1 MSALRT
7 RKIVLGL
14 TAALSALAGEVTA
27 ADAVRVKLDSV
38 RSLDPSLG
46 APSNDAASFIEA
58 DRMEGSA
65 DDELHLYGN
74 AQIRR
79 GGTVLSADRI
89 TYRHAEDTVEAAGN
103 ARIARQGASFSGP
116 SMLFRIT
123 SRSGE
128 MPDAEWEYAPR
139 NLRGCAKNIKFL
151 SGDNTTMEDV
161 TITTCRRDDE
171 AWFIRMNELEIDEY
185 DQSASGTGATL
196 HFQGVPILGSPWFAF
211 PISNQ
216 RRSGFLTP
224 TYGMSS
230 TRGVDLSIPYYFN
243 IAPNYDYTLTP
254 RIMTKRG
261 VMMGN
266 QFRFLL
272 PNVEGELNLDYL
284 PNDREYDDDRYGLRF
299 EGEYRRDKLGF
310 TVDYNRVSDDS
321 YISDFSGNIRE
332 SSESVLPQEYTL
344 TYDETYWNT
353 FLRVT
358 KNQTLDIENLDTEPY
373 ERVPQFLWR
382 GHTGDFNGFELE
394 TVLEATRFQH
404 TRSDYVDG
412 SRFVF
417 HQTVS
422 YPLAG
427 PGWFITP
434 KAQFLATSYD
444 LDSRDYINNTTP
456 GMTMPT
462 LSLDAG
468 LVFERDSTWF
478 GRDAY
483 QTLEPRIFYAWTP
496 YRDQSEIPIFDSTI
510 ADLNFTTLFT
520 ENVYSGYDRVS
531 EANQLTAV
539 LSTRYID
546 KKTGLELFRASVGQR
561 QYFNDQRVTFP
572 EGSPYYWYRDDG
584 RVVGEQEVRSDLLAS
599 VGARLTRNITSS
611 AAAQYS
617 SAQNRFV
624 KINAGLRWMPKP
636 MSLMGLYYRYNYSPD
651 DAYNHIKQV
660 DFAMQWPLTERLY
673 GLFRYNYSLRG
684 SKPLEVI
691 GGLEYHH
698 DCWIFRAVAQR
709 YTTTSNEEETNFF
722 LQLELSGLGSIGN
735 NPLSELQR
743 NIKGYQTRT
752 SAPMTSAPYD
762 YYE

>member
-1 MSALRT
+1 
-7 RKIVLGL
+7 
-14 TAALSALAGEVTA
+14 
-27 ADAVRVKLDSV
+27 
-38 RSLDPSLG
+38 
-46 APSNDAASFIEA
+46 
-58 DRMEGSA
+58 
-65 DDELHLYGN
+65 
-74 AQIRR
+74 
-79 GGTVLSADRI
+79 
-89 TYRHAEDTVEAAGN
+89 
-103 ARIARQGASFSGP
+103 
-116 SMLFRIT
+116 
-123 SRSGE
+123 
-128 MPDAEWEYAPR
+128 
-139 NLRGCAKNIKFL
+139 
-151 SGDNTTMEDV
+151 
-161 TITTCRRDDE
+161 
-171 AWFIRMNELEIDEY
+171 
-185 DQSASGTGATL
+185 
-196 HFQGVPILGSPWFAF
+196 
-211 PISNQ
+211 
-216 RRSGFLTP
+216 
-224 TYGMSS
+224 
-230 TRGVDLSIPYYFN
+230 
-243 IAPNYDYTLTP
+243 
-254 RIMTKRG
+254 
-261 VMMGN
+261 MMGN

-456 GMTMPT
+456 GMTVPT

-572 EGSPYYWYRDDG
+572 EGSPYYWYRDNG

>member
-211 PISNQ
+211 PISNR

-456 GMTMPT
+456 GMTVPT

>member
-456 GMTMPT
+456 GMTVPT

-584 RVVGEQEVRSDLLAS
+584 RVVGVQEVRSDLLAS